1 MAFRES
7 RGRTI
12 TKAITFRILVIIADM
27 TVIYFI
33 TGSLKI
39 AASVITITN
48 ITSTVMYVVHER
60 AWNKV
65 HWGKNKNHSGR
76 KKD

>member
-7 RGRTI
+7 RWRTI
-12 TKAITFRILVIIADM
+12 VKAVTFRIVVIIADT

-39 AASVITITN
+39 AASVITFTN
-48 ITSTVMYVVHER
+48 VTSTIAFIVHER
-60 AWNKV
+60 AWNRI
-65 HWGKNKNHSGR
+65 HWGKDKNHKR
-76 KKD
+76 